1 MTKYIIAIV
10 FTILFSAAKVHSQIN
25 PDDIDGLELWLKS
38 SDNLVLNSGKVVSW
52 GDLSVNGLSLSQGT
66 DANRGMVLSSVNLIN
81 SFPSVKLDGIN
92 DFYTLSSSLDNVR
105 TVFIIAKHQTGSST
119 EFEPILGHST
129 FFDFHGVNGT
139 KLFRPQSVSSGLING
154 TCRVN
159 QTTLPAVQID
169 KPQDYSILSFVSNTN
184 LHFNQLSKD
193 RTQNRF
199 WNGEFVEIIMY
210 SGALTSGEVE
220 GIEAYLRERYAP
232 PVNLGEDILR
242 TDFCPFDLS
251 VPNRFKSVLWNT
263 GSTDFDITVTEPGL
277 YWVEAED
284 VFGGISYDT
293 IHVSFPG
300 NQIDDFDLCTGQD
313 SIWNSELAGFSLEW
327 QDGSTNPTYTI
338 SGSGTYSFTAT
349 DGSGCT
355 YSSSEVIVIE
365 DNFSNS
371 LTIDVPS
378 PFCLGNSVALAG
390 DLENLSFIE
399 WSTAETNIEIIPLN
413 EGEVSV
419 LAINNNGCVANDTVT
434 LVSVGSAP
442 DVDFSYDLDCENFGA
457 NFQDESSTVDG
468 SVIDLWSWSI
478 DGDIFGDNS
487 SSASIQNQTG
497 SKSINLDVSTS
508 SGCTGSFERE
518 IVFPG
523 MVEINI
529 TESNYCAETAYNF
542 ELNIDLPFDIVS
554 SHSWSIYN
562 LDGSL
567 NSSSNSFTITTQFD
581 TSGDYLV
588 EAEVT
593 GVSGCIRIASTYLQI
608 KDQSFCFNPADNSN
622 LELWLASDQNIT
634 QNNGIVSSWDDPRN
648 NGISATSPTID
659 QSPSYIP
666 SVPELNS
673 LPALRFD
680 GVNDFMDFG
689 EITDIRNVFVVFK
702 HQSGYQA
709 IQAPIFGH
717 PTIFDF
723 HGNAIDSL
731 LFSSTNTSVNIRN
744 GEARFNGVYTN
755 PIELLKPKEYGILSL
770 NPLDEIRAQYITN
783 DRNGVGRVWRGDYVE
798 ILFYNDSLSDEKIVE
813 VEQYLRYKYAPPID
827 LPREIRVEYGFC
839 DTALIGYKP
848 WFTSYAW
855 STGSTDSIIHT
866 QKSGIYS
873 LTVTDI
879 FGYQSTDS
887 VNVIFDG
894 VFRESDT
901 ILCDGDILTYDTGLN
916 QSDYTIEWNTTE
928 TSPAI
933 NISTE
938 GEFFVNV
945 SDTLGCVFYSDTI
958 FVELDSF
965 PTLME
970 LVEIPTF
977 CLGNELFLASGFA
990 EAEAYNW
997 NTGEDTPF
1005 IQPTSSG
1012 EYWVEATNANGCV
1025 GRDTVVIDIAG
1036 AAPFVEF
1043 TAGTACVGNA
1053 VVFTDETFP
1062 EGSTITGQDWVFE
1075 FPQTPA
1081 DTLQGAVVDQVFA
1094 EAGEY
1099 PVELTV
1105 TLATGCTGTGRDTVT
1120 VNPLPLVSFNFDE
1133 VVPCA
1138 GNEVAFESESGV
1150 PGDGEIASYAW
1161 TFGNGT
1167 SDVGIVGTTTFAN
1180 LGVNTVQLAVTT
1192 TDGCVDSLL
1201 SNVVVLGS
1209 PVVDFTFDTVCVG
1222 MPTVFNEAV
1231 DVTESGPVFYNWQFG
1246 DGFFS
1251 NFPNTSH
1258 VFGAPGVYN
1267 VQLTATGNDFGGAG
1281 CVDQLTRQVRVYAAP
1296 EGNIETTDAC
1306 LGEGV
1311 VFTDLTEAAVQ
1322 GGVGDGIDTR
1332 AWVLPFG
1339 YGQGPVAVGGDSV
1352 QVWSALESGS
1362 YAVEMSFVTEAG
1374 CTGMATANVDVLAVP
1389 EASFS
1394 LEVPE
1399 VAPPFGVSTTN
1410 TSVDAQG
1417 YVWMIDGDVVS
1428 TAAEPELLIPDT
1440 GVYVVSLVA
1449 TSGLGCNDTTSLEVQ
1464 AINPRYDLALVDIRY
1479 VISGGRLTLRAVLG
1493 NNGNV
1498 PIREFELA
1506 VSLGLSAEVEAV
1518 MEFDLGAGEVREF
1531 TLPETFGY
1539 LSARDLPYVCME
1551 VGLERFGIAEFDL
1564 ENNGFCIGLEKEKAV
1579 FIDPYPNPA
1588 FDIVK
1593 VGYILPRA
1601 GTVELQVMDS
1611 EGRELRSVS
1620 WDSEAGYTLNE
1631 VNVGDL
1637 SEGSYFLRYSYLG
1650 EEVVRRVVVVE

>member
-1 MTKYIIAIV
+1 MYLKETLESHTSIRMMVYRLFLFLALLFSGLRLSSQTPAHFFRSDTLVTLSGSKVSIWRDVLNESVQFDQALPNRQPSFDTNETGIEILKFQSSNNFMTLDSSITPTAMMIV
-10 FTILFSAAKVHSQIN
+10 FKLSDTPEYGRVIDRNVGNNCGMHLRSGQFAGRFDDVGSNQTLFSA
-25 PDDIDGLELWLKS
+25 LELNYVAYSIITSTELSNATGRAYFSSFDLGPNKTWLEG
-38 SDNLVLNSGKVVSW
+38 NYQLGR
-52 GDLSVNGLSLSQGT
+52 NGLSFNG
-66 DANRGMVLSSVNLIN
+66 DVLEVSI
-81 SFPSVKLDGIN
+81 F
-92 DFYTLSSSLDNVR
+92 T
-105 TVFIIAKHQTGSST
+105 ST
-119 EFEPILGHST
+119 ITISELEMYEIQRL
-129 FFDFHGVNGT
+129 NY
-139 KLFRPQSVSSGLING
+139 
-154 TCRVN
+154 
-159 QTTLPAVQID
+159 
-169 KPQDYSILSFVSNTN
+169 YS
-184 LHFNQLSKD
+184 
-193 RTQNRF
+193 
-199 WNGEFVEIIMY
+199 
-210 SGALTSGEVE
+210 
-220 GIEAYLRERYAP
+220 P
-232 PVNLGEDILR
+232 P
-242 TDFCPFDLS
+242 
-251 VPNRFKSVLWNT
+251 PN
-263 GSTDFDITVTEPGL
+263 
-277 YWVEAED
+277 
-284 VFGGISYDT
+284 ISDSDT
-293 IHVSFPG
+293 IHVSNFCPTAISPGDYFGGYQWSNGEETDTIFASSTGWYKVTVEDMFQRSFSDSVYIEFPG
-300 NQIDDFDLCTGQD
+300 SFISSFDLCINTD
-313 SIWNSELAGFSLEW
+313 SLYTTNLEAFDVTW
-327 QDGSTNPTYTI
+327 QDGSTDPNY
-338 SGSGTYSFTAT
+338 
-349 DGSGCT
+349 
-355 YSSSEVIVIE
+355 
-365 DNFSNS
+365 
-371 LTIDVPS
+371 L
-378 PFCLGNSVALAG
+378 
-390 DLENLSFIE
+390 
-399 WSTAETNIEIIPLN
+399 
-413 EGEVSV
+413 
-419 LAINNNGCVANDTVT
+419 
-434 LVSVGSAP
+434 
-442 DVDFSYDLDCENFGA
+442 
-457 NFQDESSTVDG
+457 
-468 SVIDLWSWSI
+468 
-478 DGDIFGDNS
+478 
-487 SSASIQNQTG
+487 
-497 SKSINLDVSTS
+497 
-508 SGCTGSFERE
+508 
-518 IVFPG
+518 
-523 MVEINI
+523 I
-529 TESNYCAETAYNF
+529 TE
-542 ELNIDLPFDIVS
+542 
-554 SHSWSIYN
+554 
-562 LDGSL
+562 G
-567 NSSSNSFTITTQFD
+567 
-581 TSGDYLV
+581 
-588 EAEVT
+588 
-593 GVSGCIRIASTYLQI
+593 
-608 KDQSFCFNPADNSN
+608 
-622 LELWLASDQNIT
+622 
-634 QNNGIVSSWDDPRN
+634 
-648 NGISATSPTID
+648 
-659 QSPSYIP
+659 
-666 SVPELNS
+666 
-673 LPALRFD
+673 
-680 GVNDFMDFG
+680 G
-689 EITDIRNVFVVFK
+689 E
-702 HQSGYQA
+702 
-709 IQAPIFGH
+709 
-717 PTIFDF
+717 
-723 HGNAIDSL
+723 
-731 LFSSTNTSVNIRN
+731 
-744 GEARFNGVYTN
+744 
-755 PIELLKPKEYGILSL
+755 
-770 NPLDEIRAQYITN
+770 
-783 DRNGVGRVWRGDYVE
+783 
-798 ILFYNDSLSDEKIVE
+798 
-813 VEQYLRYKYAPPID
+813 
-827 LPREIRVEYGFC
+827 
-839 DTALIGYKP
+839 
-848 WFTSYAW
+848 
-855 STGSTDSIIHT
+855 
-866 QKSGIYS
+866 YS
-873 LTVTDI
+873 LTVTDSE
-879 FGYQSTDS
+879 GCSY
-887 VNVIFDG
+887 
-894 VFRESDT
+894 ESDT
-901 ILCDGDILTYDTGLN
+901 VFV
-916 QSDYTIEWNTTE
+916 TE
-928 TSPAI
+928 DFY
-933 NISTE
+933 STE
-938 GEFFVNV
+938 
-945 SDTLGCVFYSDTI
+945 
-958 FVELDSF
+958 VELN
-965 PTLME
+965 
-970 LVEIPTF
+970 EIPTF

-1062 EGSTITGQDWVFE
+1062 EGSTVTGQEWFFDGQPFE
-1075 FPQTPA
+1075 EPQGP
-1081 DTLQGAVVDQVFA
+1081 VVDQIFA

-1120 VNPLPLVSFNFDE
+1120 VNPLPLVGFNFDE

-1150 PGDGEIASYAW
+1150 PGNGEIASYAW

-1167 SDVGIVGTTTFAN
+1167 SDAGIVGTTTFAN

-1209 PVVDFTFDTVCVG
+1209 PAVDFTFDTVCVG

-1352 QVWSALESGS
+1352 QVWNALESGS

-1449 TSGLGCNDTTSLEVQ
+1449 TSGPGCNDTTSLEVQ

-1601 GTVELQVMDS
+1601 GTVELQVIDS

-1620 WDSEAGYTLNE
+1620 WESEAGYTLNE

-1650 EEVVRRVVVVE
+1650 EEVVKRVVVVE